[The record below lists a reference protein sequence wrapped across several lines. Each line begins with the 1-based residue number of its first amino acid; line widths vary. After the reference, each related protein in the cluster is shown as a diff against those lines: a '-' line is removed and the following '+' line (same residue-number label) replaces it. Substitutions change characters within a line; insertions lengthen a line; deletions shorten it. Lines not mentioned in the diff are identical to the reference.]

1 MIWLLLYCVIR
12 ISTLFV
18 QLAIILLLMK
28 FLCEGKQ
35 KMSKENNVIT
45 LVVGGAELKFA
56 PTTAGYNKYINE
68 LMPDNKVA
76 PSHNY
81 LRRVVTPECK
91 EMLDAL
97 LEKPGVALQL
107 AAKVNEQF
115 VPELEIEV
123 KN

>member
-1 MIWLLLYCVIR
+1 
-12 ISTLFV
+12 
-18 QLAIILLLMK
+18 
-28 FLCEGKQ
+28 
-35 KMSKENNVIT
+35 MSKENETVIT
-45 LVVGGAELKFA
+45 LVVCNTELKFKPDTPA
-56 PTTAGYNKYINE
+56 YNKYINE

-81 LRRVVTPECK
+81 LRRIVDADCK
-91 EMLDAL
+91 EALDKL
-97 LEKPGVALQL
+97 LMRPGVALQL

>member
-1 MIWLLLYCVIR
+1 
-12 ISTLFV
+12 
-18 QLAIILLLMK
+18 
-28 FLCEGKQ
+28 
-35 KMSKENNVIT
+35 MSKENNVIT
-45 LVVGGAELKFA
+45 LVVSGTELKFE
-56 PTTAGYNKYINE
+56 PTTPAYNKYINE

-81 LRRVVTPECK
+81 LRRIVTTECK
-91 EMLDAL
+91 DAL
-97 LEKPGVALQL
+97 DKLLQKPGVPLQL

>member
-1 MIWLLLYCVIR
+1 
-12 ISTLFV
+12 
-18 QLAIILLLMK
+18 
-28 FLCEGKQ
+28 
-35 KMSKENNVIT
+35 MSNPIIT
-45 LVVGGAELKFA
+45 LVVSGSELKFV
-56 PTTAGYNKYINE
+56 PTTQAYNKYINE

-81 LRRVVTPECK
+81 LRRIVTTECK
-91 EMLDAL
+91 EALDKL
-97 LEKPGVALQL
+97 LEKPGVPLQL